1 MRLTGI
7 LGVLCLVAAP
17 VMGSAVT
24 YTFNTTNASV
34 VLNLGGQGSTSGTM
48 AGTYAITIGQSNG
61 HIGAGDSFLL
71 ENAGLNNTSGLR
83 LGLAGLAT
91 ATLNVN
97 SARFLDFA
105 PAAAGTVTGGAVVS
119 PTDVYLEVTAIVTG
133 LLNTTLKTAIWANT
147 LLPFAV
153 TISTSGAISDVVTS
167 RIAGTFG
174 YQIGVTDISLT
185 LTLDL
190 ILNIEGTAHVV
201 PDPALGG
208 LTALGLGGAGAWLRR
223 RRS

>member
-24 YTFNTTNASV
+24 YTFNTTSGGV

-48 AGTYAITIGQSNG
+48 AGTFAITVGQSG
-61 HIGAGDSFLL
+61 SGIGVGDSFLL
-71 ENAGLNNTSGLR
+71 ENAGLANTTGLR

-91 ATLNVN
+91 ATLNAN

-105 PAAAGTVTGGAVVS
+105 PAGAGTITGGPVVS

-147 LLPFAV
+147 LLPFNV
-153 TISTSGAISDVVTS
+153 TVTTGGISDIATG

-190 ILNIEGTAHVV
+190 ILNIEGTAHIV

>member
-1 MRLTGI
+1 
-7 LGVLCLVAAP
+7 
-17 VMGSAVT
+17 
-24 YTFNTTNASV
+24 
-34 VLNLGGQGSTSGTM
+34 M
-48 AGTYAITIGQSNG
+48 AGTFAVTVNQSNG
-61 HIGAGDSFLL
+61 HIGVGDGFTL
-71 ENAGLNNTSGLR
+71 ENAGLSNTSKLA

-105 PAAAGTVTGGAVVS
+105 PAGPGAVGGVVVT

-133 LLNTTLKTAIWANT
+133 LLNTTLQTKIWANS
-147 LLPFAV
+147 LLPF
-153 TISTSGAISDVVTS
+153 TLSISTSAAESG
-167 RIAGTFG
+167 IATAVLGGTFG

-190 ILNIEGTAHVV
+190 IVSIEGTAHVV